1 MSALLLTLNIL
12 NALLFATAV
21 MVLIVNWKA
30 HTLQVGKIVL
40 TLVVASFLVLAAMI
54 FVKGSLPYMQKWGAA
69 FGAVGF
75 LSNYLERRYYR
86 CLRAGGHP

>member
-1 MSALLLTLNIL
+1 MSALLLALNVL

-21 MVLIVNWKA
+21 VVFVVNWKA
-30 HTLQVGKIVL
+30 HTLQVGKMVL
-40 TLVVASFLVLAAMI
+40 TLVVASFLVIAAMI

-69 FGAVGF
+69 FAAVGF

-86 CLRAGGHP
+86 RLRDGGHQ